1 MITPSTARVTRSR
14 FPLAAKIVIGMF
26 LGVVAGLVLGERA
39 EPLSRLGSII
49 IDMIKGLAG
58 PLLLFAVIDAC
69 LRTKIHARSGAVMG
83 AISLTTAAIAIVLG
97 LSLSNLLQPGRTL
110 RIAEATT
117 VTKAAADL
125 SRAGKSVDPTRT
137 IHVVDDLVAM
147 IPTSLFKPVVENSV
161 ISIVIIAL
169 LVGLALRRVKQV
181 QVAQGEQ
188 GYRAIEHVVESLYR
202 TIEVLLGWAVQ
213 LVPLAVFGVV
223 ARTIGRYG
231 FGPFG
236 GLMVYLGVG
245 ILGLSI
251 QVAVVYQAWIKFVAR
266 MPLPRFWRGA
276 GGAITYAMGTASSLA
291 TLPVTLKSLR
301 AMGVSDRSARLAA
314 CVGTNLNNDG
324 ILLYEAMAVLFVAQA
339 CGISL
344 TLGEQIVAAG
354 ACAIAGIG
362 ISGIPE
368 AGLISLILVVRTV
381 LPNEPKTE
389 AIIPILLTVDWVLGR
404 CRAMTNVTSDIV
416 VAVLL
421 DRLAPGDADDSASE
435 GLETSAECGL
445 EFAPALPA
453 E

>member
-69 LRTKIHARSGAVMG
+69 LRTKIHARSGAVMV
-83 AISLTTAAIAIVLG
+83 AISLTNAAIAIVIG

-181 QVAQGEQ
+181 QVAQGDQ

-251 QVAVVYQAWIKFVAR
+251 QVA
-266 MPLPRFWRGA
+266 LPRFWRGA